1 MALLAN
7 PTVRTA
13 VQVVLAIVI
22 VVLGYVLY
30 ETIRGPQRVF
40 LQEQTLTQE
49 TRDRMLTLRTALTTY
64 TRNRPG
70 YPSTLDSLET
80 VIRQDSF
87 FVARRDSIFSAE
99 GQRAR
104 LESDSLTYSSRGP
117 RFEYQVVRDDSLN
130 VWTYLLRDPVTGD
143 SIGTA
148 SIDRASALRNV
159 ASWE

>member
-7 PTVRTA
+7 PTVRVV

-22 VVLGYVLY
+22 LVLSYVLY

-40 LQEQTLTQE
+40 LQEQALTQE
-49 TRDRMLTLRTALTTY
+49 SRDRMLTLRTALTTY
-64 TRNRPG
+64 TRTRPG
-70 YPSTLDSLET
+70 YPSTLDSLEL

-87 FVARRDSIFSAE
+87 FVARRDSIFAAE
-99 GQRAR
+99 AQQRR
-104 LESDSLTYSSRGP
+104 VQSDSLTYSSRGP

-130 VWTYLLRDPVTGD
+130 IWTYVLRDPATGD